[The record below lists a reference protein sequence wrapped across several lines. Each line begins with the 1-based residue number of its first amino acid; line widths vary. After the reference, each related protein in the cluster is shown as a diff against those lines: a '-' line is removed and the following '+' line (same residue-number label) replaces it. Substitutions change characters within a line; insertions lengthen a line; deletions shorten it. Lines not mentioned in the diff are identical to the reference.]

1 MRSENYIASNKSSNL
16 KKSEARVAQLESEID
31 MLNRG
36 IKFSRNKVSSLQQEN
51 IKLQLSLD
59 SSAGNSA
66 ADKNQLSNLQDKYQK
81 LYKENNTR
89 KVDFDKLD
97 RKYKQLLQILKQKAN
112 EDLQRLTKVNEEL
125 SISLQKQKILAYD
138 AISQK
143 SDSRER
149 Y

>member
-1 MRSENYIASNKSSNL
+1 MHQINHLIL

-66 ADKNQLSNLQDKYQK
+66 ADKNQLSNLQDKYQN
-81 LYKENNTR
+81 LYKENNPLE
-89 KVDFDKLD
+89 KL
-97 RKYKQLLQILKQKAN
+97 ILIN
-112 EDLQRLTKVNEEL
+112 
-125 SISLQKQKILAYD
+125 
-138 AISQK
+138 
-143 SDSRER
+143 
-149 Y
+149 